1 MTTLINNPTK
11 PPNNQ
16 QLIPCQLT
24 NQWIRRIKLTDANH
38 LIYSHILVKN
48 CTSILKQDILLASNF
63 SFLQLAQGLLKI
75 FNGVDDMSVQQ
86 IPTIL
91 KSMQP
96 QFDNKN
102 AIKITNSQYSMMKE
116 VIQEYC
122 INHDSPR
129 LYGILGRVS
138 RRMKQANNPHLWAT
152 EYEYF
157 ANSMMESLRENE
169 CCRDDDTLSD
179 INEIF
184 QRANKTSEPG
194 KNRFDDKNQI
204 LSIFG

>member
-1 MTTLINNPTK
+1 
-11 PPNNQ
+11 
-16 QLIPCQLT
+16 
-24 NQWIRRIKLTDANH
+24 
-38 LIYSHILVKN
+38 
-48 CTSILKQDILLASNF
+48 
-63 SFLQLAQGLLKI
+63 
-75 FNGVDDMSVQQ
+75 MSVQQ

-96 QFDNKN
+96 QFDDKN
-102 AIKITNSQYSMMKE
+102 AIKITNSQYSMMKD

-122 INHDSPR
+122 TTHDAPR

-169 CCRDDDTLSD
+169 CCRESDSLTD

-184 QRANKTSEPG
+184 LRANRVSEPG
-194 KNRFDDKNQI
+194 KNRYDDKNQI